1 MRMVK
6 IRRRILVV
14 ILLVIIAVGAGVWLW
29 QLHKNKKSGTEL
41 VLYGN
46 VDIRQVQLA
55 FNGNERI
62 ATILVK
68 EGDKVKRGG
77 CLQPWRPNA

>member
-1 MRMVK
+1 MVK
-6 IRRRILVV
+6 IGRRILVV